1 MLWDNRFQIQEV
13 RIQIQHDDK
22 SIQKLDYG
30 MSPIFSASGQQEW
43 FIVLDS
49 NVLISNVKYVEE
61 LRDTDV
67 KGKLQK
73 TVASLE

>member
-1 MLWDNRFQIQEV
+1 
-13 RIQIQHDDK
+13 
-22 SIQKLDYG
+22 

-61 LRDTDV
+61 LRDTNV
-67 KGKLQK
+67 KGKLQE
-73 TVASLE
+73 TVASL

>member
-1 MLWDNRFQIQEV
+1 
-13 RIQIQHDDK
+13 
-22 SIQKLDYG
+22 
-30 MSPIFSASGQQEW
+30 MSPIFSAIGQQEW

-61 LRDTDV
+61 LRDTNV

-73 TVASLE
+73 TVASVL